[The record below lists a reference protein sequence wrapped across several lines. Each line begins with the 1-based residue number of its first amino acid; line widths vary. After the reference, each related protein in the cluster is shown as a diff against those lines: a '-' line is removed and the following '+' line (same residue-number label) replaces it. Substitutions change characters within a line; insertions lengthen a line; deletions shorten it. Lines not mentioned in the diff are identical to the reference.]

1 VTVAQVRIYDGAF
14 ERVGEVVTAADL
26 RRTYSLH
33 NRDSAR
39 FVVDLAD
46 AQAAN
51 LDPRKGHVLVI
62 TSASYPWPWVGK
74 VSTLRASMESGQLR
88 VDARS
93 YAAVLDER
101 FLGRDAV
108 FSEAAGRAFTAIV
121 GALGERN
128 PHGIGLGSVAQ
139 TERRFDGA
147 LPFQSGRAALD
158 TVAKV
163 AGMEWWISPR
173 VSGSQLRVSA
183 HLATVR
189 GVSRYGT
196 TTLVHGS
203 GMAAQ
208 EWLIDGLAASF
219 AATVVGGQSSP
230 IQSFGDRATARAT
243 AAPSDIGGVHGF
255 KIESSASS
263 SLVSRREQIVFA
275 ESLRGQGRV
284 EDAAR
289 VAVAKPT
296 AQRRMDLIV
305 SDAALW
311 PSLGVG
317 DLLRCQ
323 VPGAFL
329 GDLDAAVRVLS
340 VEVREEAGE
349 VAVVTQIMG
358 GKL

>member
-1 VTVAQVRIYDGAF
+1 VVAAQVHIYDGAF
-14 ERVGEVVTAADL
+14 ERVGEVATAGDL
-26 RRTYSLH
+26 RRTYSMH

-39 FVVDLAD
+39 FVVDVD
-46 AQAAN
+46 DSQAAN
-51 LDPRKGHVLVI
+51 LDPRKGNVVVI
-62 TSASYPWPWVGK
+62 TSDSYPWPWVGK
-74 VSTLRASMESGQLR
+74 VATLRANMVSGQIR

-93 YAAVLDER
+93 YDSVLDER
-101 FLGRDAV
+101 FLGKDAV
-108 FSEAAGRAFTAIV
+108 FKESAGRAFTAAL
-121 GALGERN
+121 GALGEN
-128 PHGIGLGSVAQ
+128 SPHGIGLGSVAQ

-147 LPFQSGRAALD
+147 LPFQAGRGALD
-158 TVAKV
+158 TIAKT
-163 AGMEWWISPR
+163 AGMEWWLTPR

-196 TTLVHGS
+196 TTLVHGAGVS
-203 GMAAQ
+203 AQ

-243 AAPSDIGGVHGF
+243 AAPAEIGGVHGF
-255 KIESSASS
+255 AIESSASS

-289 VAVAKPT
+289 VAVAKPA
-296 AQRRMDLIV
+296 AQRRMDLIA
-305 SDAALW
+305 SDVALW

-317 DLLRCQ
+317 DVLRCQ

-340 VEVREEAGE
+340 TEVREEAGE
-349 VAVVTQIMG
+349 LGIVAQIMG
-358 GKL
+358 DRL